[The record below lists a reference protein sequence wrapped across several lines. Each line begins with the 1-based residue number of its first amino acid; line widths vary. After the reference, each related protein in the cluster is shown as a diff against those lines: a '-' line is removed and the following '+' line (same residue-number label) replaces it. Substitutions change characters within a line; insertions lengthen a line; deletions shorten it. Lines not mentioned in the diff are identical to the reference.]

1 MSRERNYIFGI
12 NSIIEAVKSGKTI
25 DKLFIQKGL
34 HNDSFAVLWKLVRLN
49 RINYKHVPLEK
60 INRITKKN
68 HQGVVAFISPINFY
82 KIENVVPEIY
92 ENGENPLIL
101 VLDRITDV
109 RNFGAICRTAECA
122 GINAILIPEQNAA
135 AINSDA
141 IKTSSGALQ
150 HIKICRTWNMK
161 LSLQFLKDSG
171 LHILG
176 CTEKAKKSIFS
187 INYTCPLAIVVGSEE
202 DGISSELLKIC
213 DNKVKIPMQGK
224 ISSLNVSVATGVILF
239 EVVRQN
245 IKK

>member
-1 MSRERNYIFGI
+1 M
-12 NSIIEAVKSGKTI
+12 
-25 DKLFIQKGL
+25 
-34 HNDSFAVLWKLVRLN
+34 
-49 RINYKHVPLEK
+49 
-60 INRITKKN
+60 
-68 HQGVVAFISPINFY
+68 
-82 KIENVVPEIY
+82 PEIY

-122 GINAILIPEQNAA
+122 GINAILVPEQNAA

-176 CTEKAKKSIFS
+176 CTEKAKNSIYS

-213 DNKVKIPMQGK
+213 DNKVKIPMKGK